1 MNDSAVVEL
10 TIVLDATD
18 PAGLADFWA
27 AALRYRRAGAVGPFE
42 VLLPPEGDSRPT
54 LLLQRVAEAK
64 QGKNRMHLDLH
75 VADLDLEV
83 DRLVALG
90 AQRLGEET
98 LGELRWVRMCDPEG
112 NELDLVQG

>member
-75 VADLDLEV
+75 VADAEAEV
-83 DRLVALG
+83 ERLVALG
-90 AQRLGEET
+90 ATRTGEGRLGDM
-98 LGELRWVRMCDPEG
+98 RWICLQDPEG
-112 NELDLVQG
+112 NELDIGQA